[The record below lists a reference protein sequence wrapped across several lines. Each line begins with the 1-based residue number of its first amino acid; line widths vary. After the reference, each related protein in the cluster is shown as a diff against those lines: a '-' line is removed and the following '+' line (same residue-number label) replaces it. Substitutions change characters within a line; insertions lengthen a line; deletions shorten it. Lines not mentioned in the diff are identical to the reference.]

1 MKIYGIKN
9 CDTMKK
15 AIKWLADNQLDVE
28 FHDYK
33 KDGLSADLLKQLVAN
48 IGWESLVNKRGT
60 TYRKLDDNIKD
71 NLDEASAITVMLD
84 NPSII
89 KRPILEKGSAYLLG
103 FKADQYQDFV

>member
-15 AIKWLADNQLDVE
+15 ARKWLADNQLDVE

-33 KDGLSADLLKQLVAN
+33 KDGLSPELLTSLVSN

-60 TYRKLDDNIKD
+60 TYRKLDDNVKD
-71 NLDEASAITVMLD
+71 NLDEASAIKVMLD

-89 KRPILEKGSAYLLG
+89 KRPILEKENQYLLG
-103 FKADQYQDFV
+103 FKAELYQDFV

>member
-15 AIKWLADNQLDVE
+15 AIKWLADNQHDVE

-33 KDGLSADLLKQLVAN
+33 KDGLSADLLKQLVTN
-48 IGWESLVNKRGT
+48 IGWEPLVNKRGT
-60 TYRKLDDNIKD
+60 TYRKLDDNIKN
-71 NLDEASAITVMLD
+71 NLDETSAIAVMLD

-89 KRPILEKGSAYLLG
+89 KRPILEKGTAYLLG
-103 FKADQYQDFV
+103 FKAEQYQDFV